1 MKIILMRRMSLQKL
15 MIQGE
20 NKRKMLNFDQLS
32 KESLML
38 LAVFTDYL
46 LESDTSV
53 YEFFNGTIYNQ
64 IVRTKNKQN
73 TVEII
78 SSSDFF
84 KRINEEKEIIKL
96 INSKNFSNQEEI
108 EEISEEWMENISE
121 FLWLDSNYKHLLL
134 IKKVIKTLEELSHN
148 EVLRI
153 RAGVGSN
160 ENTIPEEE

>member
-108 EEISEEWMENISE
+108 EEISEE
-121 FLWLDSNYKHLLL
+121 
-134 IKKVIKTLEELSHN
+134 
-148 EVLRI
+148 
-153 RAGVGSN
+153 
-160 ENTIPEEE
+160 